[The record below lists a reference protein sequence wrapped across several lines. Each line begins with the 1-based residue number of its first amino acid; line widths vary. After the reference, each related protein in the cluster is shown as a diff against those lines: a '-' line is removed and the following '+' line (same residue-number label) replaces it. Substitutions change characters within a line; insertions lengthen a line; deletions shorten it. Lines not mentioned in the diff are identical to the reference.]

1 MNKLLKAVVRTL
13 RDTETANE
21 QRTGQEA
28 LSEAHRLGAT
38 HAEAR
43 RGETM
48 RLRAL
53 SNTRILQ
60 GIAHQPRARLRHRFG
75 EARTAATG

>member
-1 MNKLLKAVVRTL
+1 MVRTL
-13 RDTETANE
+13 RDAETAYE

-28 LSEAHRLGAT
+28 LSEAHRLGST

-48 RLRAL
+48 RLRTI

-60 GIAHQPRARLRHRFG
+60 GLAHQPGARLRHRFG